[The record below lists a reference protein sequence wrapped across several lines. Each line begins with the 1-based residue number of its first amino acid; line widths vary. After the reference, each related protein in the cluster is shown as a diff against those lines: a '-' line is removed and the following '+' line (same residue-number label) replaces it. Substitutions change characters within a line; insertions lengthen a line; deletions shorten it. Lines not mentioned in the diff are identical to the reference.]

1 MSEQVNLNAENR
13 EVEGKS
19 SSRQLRKAGSVPA
32 VIYGGKEEPLR
43 ISILEK
49 DIAKASEVPG
59 FTTQILNISISGKN
73 QNVIV
78 KEIQRHPATQRVLHA
93 DLMRVKPDTKISISV
108 PVRFINEDVC
118 VGVKIHGGV
127 ISHLINDI
135 DITCLASNLPEY
147 LEVDVEALDI
157 GDSIFLSALNL
168 PEGVEIPSLALGE
181 DRDQAVVSVSEAKV
195 LEIEPEVVEPEE
207 GEEGEEGEDTA
218 ESADGEAGTEE
229 SEDDSKDSEE
239 SSN

>member
-19 SSRQLRKAGSVPA
+19 SSKQLRRAGSVPA

-59 FTTQILNISISGKN
+59 FATQILNISISGKD

-93 DLMRVKPDTKISISV
+93 DLMRVDPDTKISISV
-108 PVRFINEDVC
+108 PVRFINEESC
-118 VGVKIHGGV
+118 VGVKMHGGA
-127 ISHLINDI
+127 ISRLINDI

-147 LEVDVEALDI
+147 IEVDVEALDI

-181 DRDQAVVSVSEAKV
+181 DRDQVVVSVAEAKI

-207 GEEGEEGEDTA
+207 GEEGEEGEETS
-218 ESADGEAGTEE
+218 EGEGETD
-229 SEDDSKDSEE
+229 SEDSGGDSGNSEE
-239 SSN
+239 KSD

>member
-1 MSEQVNLNAENR
+1 MSEQVSLNAENR

-19 SSRQLRKAGSVPA
+19 SSRQLRRAGSVPA
-32 VIYGGKEEPLR
+32 VVYGGKEEPLR

-49 DIAKASEVPG
+49 DIAKASEIPG
-59 FTTQILNISISGKN
+59 FATQILSISISGKE

-93 DLMRVKPDTKISISV
+93 DLMRVDPDTKISISV
-108 PVRFINEDVC
+108 PVRFINEESC
-118 VGVKIHGGV
+118 VGVKMHGGA
-127 ISHLINDI
+127 ISRLINDI

-147 LEVDVEALDI
+147 IEVDVEALDI

-181 DRDQAVVSVSEAKV
+181 DRDQAVVSVAEAKI

-207 GEEGEEGEDTA
+207 GEEGEEGEETS
-218 ESADGEAGTEE
+218 EGEGETD
-229 SEDDSKDSEE
+229 SEDSGGDSGNSEE
-239 SSN
+239 KSD

>member
-1 MSEQVNLNAENR
+1 MSEQVNLIAENR

-19 SSRQLRKAGSVPA
+19 SSRQLRNSGSVPA
-32 VIYGGKEEPLR
+32 VIYGGKEAPLK

-49 DIAKASEVPG
+49 DIVKASDVPG
-59 FTTQILNISISGKN
+59 FATQILNTSISGKD

-93 DLMRVKPDTKISISV
+93 DLMRVDPDTKISISV
-108 PVRFINEDVC
+108 PVRFINEDSC
-118 VGVKIHGGV
+118 VGVKMHGGV
-127 ISHLINDI
+127 ISRLINDI

-147 LEVDVEALDI
+147 LEVDVENLDI

-181 DRDQAVVSVSEAKV
+181 DRDQAVVSVAEAKV
-195 LEIEPEVVEPEE
+195 LEIEPEIVEPEE
-207 GEEGEEGEDTA
+207 GEEGEETSEGE
-218 ESADGEAGTEE
+218 GEAD
-229 SEDDSKDSEE
+229 SEDSGGDSGDSEE
-239 SSN
+239 KSE

>member
-1 MSEQVNLNAENR
+1 MSEQVNLNATNR

-19 SSRQLRKAGSVPA
+19 SSRQLRRSGSVPA
-32 VIYGGKEEPLR
+32 VIYGGEKDPIR

-49 DIAKASEVPG
+49 DIAKAAEIPG
-59 FTTQILNISISGKN
+59 FATQILNINISGEE

-93 DLMRVKPDTKISISV
+93 DLQRVNPDTKISISV
-108 PVRFINEDVC
+108 PVRFLNEDSC
-118 VGVKIHGGV
+118 MGVKMHGGA
-127 ISHLINDI
+127 ISRLINNI

-147 LEVDVEALDI
+147 LEVDIAELDV

-181 DRDQAVVSVSEAKV
+181 DRDQAVVSITEAKV
-195 LEIEPEVVEPEE
+195 LDVEPEVVELD
-207 GEEGEEGEDTA
+207 GEEGEAQEADGDSGESA
-218 ESADGEAGTEE
+218 ESE
-229 SEDDSKDSEE
+229 EE
-239 SSN
+239 SSE

>member
-19 SSRQLRKAGSVPA
+19 SSRQLRRAGSVPA
-32 VIYGGKEEPLR
+32 VIYGGTEEPLR

-59 FTTQILNISISGKN
+59 FSTQILSISISGKE

-78 KEIQRHPATQRVLHA
+78 KEIQRHPATERVLHA
-93 DLMRVKPDTKISISV
+93 DLMRVDPDTKISISV
-108 PVRFINEDVC
+108 PVRFINEESC
-118 VGVKIHGGV
+118 VGVKMHGGA
-127 ISHLINDI
+127 ISRLINDI

-147 LEVDVEALDI
+147 IEVDVEALDI

-181 DRDQAVVSVSEAKV
+181 DRDQVVVSVAEAKI

-207 GEEGEEGEDTA
+207 GEEGEETSEGE
-218 ESADGEAGTEE
+218 GETD
-229 SEDDSKDSEE
+229 SEDSEGDSGHSEE
-239 SSN
+239 KSD

>member
-19 SSRQLRKAGSVPA
+19 SSRQLRRAGSVPA
-32 VIYGGKEEPLR
+32 VVYGGKEEPLR

-49 DIAKASEVPG
+49 DITKASEIPG
-59 FTTQILNISISGKN
+59 FATQILSISISGKE

-93 DLMRVKPDTKISISV
+93 DLMRVDPDTKISISV
-108 PVRFINEDVC
+108 PVRFINEESC
-118 VGVKIHGGV
+118 VGVKMHGGA
-127 ISHLINDI
+127 ISRLINDI

-147 LEVDVEALDI
+147 IEVDVEALDI

-181 DRDQAVVSVSEAKV
+181 DRDQAVVSVAEAKI
-195 LEIEPEVVEPEE
+195 LEIEPEIVEPEE
-207 GEEGEEGEDTA
+207 GEEGEETSEGE
-218 ESADGEAGTEE
+218 GEAV
-229 SEDDSKDSEE
+229 SEDSGGDSEDSEE
-239 SSN
+239 KSE